1 MTGAAFSFFSP
12 RPGCILSDIRM
23 PAMSG
28 LELQGELMRRGI
40 MLPVIFIT
48 GHGDIEMVVNAI
60 QAGACDFLV
69 KPVKEA
75 RLFASL
81 EKALAQTKKPEETHR
96 HRRAHGAGPSQADLP
111 EDGPQL
117 HGATQSEHPARMA
130 LSAAGAPPSEAAP
143 FDGKSTGR
151 ISRRL
156 AGPRRSLCFVAL
168 SSKDHSV
175 SCMSCSLREHLDAFR
190 IDA

>member
-1 MTGAAFSFFSP
+1 
-12 RPGCILSDIRM
+12 M

-28 LELQGELMRRGI
+28 LELQDELMRRGI

-60 QAGACDFLV
+60 QAGARDFLV

-96 HRRAHGAGPSQADLP
+96 QRLALLSDREHEILRLVLQDVGTHAVAERLGIGERTVQGHRRRIYQKMGLN
-111 EDGPQL
+111 
-117 HGATQSEHPARMA
+117 
-130 LSAAGAPPSEAAP
+130 
-143 FDGKSTGR
+143 STELLKAN
-151 ISRRL
+151 IPL
-156 AGPRRSLCFVAL
+156 EWL
-168 SSKDHSV
+168 
-175 SCMSCSLREHLDAFR
+175 
-190 IDA
+190 